1 MITERPRASAAPLL
15 RRGRHPERQPGTG
28 PKWEPAHGSLSVG
41 GIQDRPTSGVN
52 AITPRKL
59 YACTAPRTRPADAAG
74 QTSPRRRQAGFQ
86 TRRWGRRLVLTTWR
100 IRLGPATASTS
111 LEVPSCKPHEIDE
124 ISCAAPNHKQRS

>member
-15 RRGRHPERQPGTG
+15 HRGRRPERQPGTG

-59 YACTAPRTRPADAAG
+59 YACTAPRTGPPTLPARRVHAVDRQVSRRVDGVAA
-74 QTSPRRRQAGFQ
+74 SF
-86 TRRWGRRLVLTTWR
+86 
-100 IRLGPATASTS
+100 
-111 LEVPSCKPHEIDE
+111 
-124 ISCAAPNHKQRS
+124 